1 MDVRPTLQVIDA
13 AKIKARPGV
22 TKGQMLKPIVGHD
35 ECPTDRVRTAL
46 ATYEPG
52 TIEQLHWHPIEAYY
66 FVISGRAI
74 VRDLQ
79 GNEYEA
85 GPGTSIYA
93 PPGIAGAHEWEIMEP
108 TQLLSVRASTDA
120 TRKLQFTVDKKTRR
134 SYIDLD
140 ELARR
145 GGVSFKSHY

>member
-1 MDVRPTLQVIDA
+1 M
-13 AKIKARPGV
+13 
-22 TKGQMLKPIVGHD
+22 
-35 ECPTDRVRTAL
+35 
-46 ATYEPG
+46 
-52 TIEQLHWHPIEAYY
+52 
-66 FVISGRAI
+66 
-74 VRDLQ
+74 RDLQ